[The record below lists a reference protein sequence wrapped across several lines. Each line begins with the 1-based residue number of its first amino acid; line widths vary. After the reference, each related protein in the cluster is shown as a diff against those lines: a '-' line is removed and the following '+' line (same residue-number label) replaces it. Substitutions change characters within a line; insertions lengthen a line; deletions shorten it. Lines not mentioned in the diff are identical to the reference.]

1 MNKTFDYT
9 YINENNQNNENCKS
23 DINNSKIL
31 DKIKLLLSTRN
42 KIIDKR
48 RIDDLI
54 TLYNESKENEQYEL
68 LLEIVYYIW
77 EINDEKIYMKTKT
90 IINDGLFGHITM
102 NRSVDLSNCK
112 NITYFKI
119 SKFIK
124 NIKYISNIR
133 ELNLLSILLI

>member
-1 MNKTFDYT
+1 MNKIFDYT
-9 YINENNQNNENCKS
+9 YKNENNPNNENCKS

-31 DKIKLLLSTRN
+31 DKIKLLLSVRN

-68 LLEIVYYIW
+68 LLEIIYYIW

>member
-1 MNKTFDYT
+1 MYKNK
-9 YINENNQNNENCKS
+9 NNQNYLNCKS
-23 DINNSKIL
+23 DINNSKML
-31 DKIKLLLSTRN
+31 DKIKLLLSVRN
-42 KIIDKR
+42 KIVEKR

-54 TLYNESKENEQYEL
+54 TLYIESKGNEQYEL

-77 EINDEKIYMKTKT
+77 EINDEKIYIKTKT
-90 IINDGLFGHITM
+90 RINNGLFGHITM

-124 NIKYISNIR
+124 NIKYISNIK